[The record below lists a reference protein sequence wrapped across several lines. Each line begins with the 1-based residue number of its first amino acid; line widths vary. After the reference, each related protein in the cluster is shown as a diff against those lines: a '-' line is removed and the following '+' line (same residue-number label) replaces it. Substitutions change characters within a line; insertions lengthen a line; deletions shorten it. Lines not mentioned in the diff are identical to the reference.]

1 MLSNHKII
9 YQANSPIIKNNS
21 TQQVI
26 QSTSNNFKFIKL
38 LSNIK
43 RRFPEIPTWIPKL
56 WFQLCSTLISLQ
68 LTFRRT
74 SFQWLLHSPISIE
87 IRLVIASSIL
97 HKTIVYEDFEPSLL
111 AGFLYTLEP
120 LIESIPKQQMIQG
133 SIITIVLIRYESS

>member
-26 QSTSNNFKFIKL
+26 QSTSNNFQFIKL

-74 SFQWLLHSPISIE
+74 SFQWLLHSPISNE
-87 IRLVIASSIL
+87 ILLVVSSSIL
-97 HKTIVYEDFEPSLL
+97 HKNIVHEDFEPSLL
-111 AGFLYTLEP
+111 AGFSYALKP
-120 LIESIPKQQMIQG
+120 LIESIPKQQLIQ
-133 SIITIVLIRYESS
+133 SLIITIFLIRYESS

>member
-26 QSTSNNFKFIKL
+26 QSTSNNFQFIKL

-56 WFQLCSTLISLQ
+56 LFQLCSTLISLQ

-74 SFQWLLHSPISIE
+74 SFQLLLHSPISIE

-97 HKTIVYEDFEPSLL
+97 HLESYMEISNIPLL
-111 AGFLYTLEP
+111 TGFSYALKP
-120 LIESIPKQQMIQG
+120 LIESIPKQQLIQ
-133 SIITIVLIRYESS
+133 SLIITIFLIRYESS